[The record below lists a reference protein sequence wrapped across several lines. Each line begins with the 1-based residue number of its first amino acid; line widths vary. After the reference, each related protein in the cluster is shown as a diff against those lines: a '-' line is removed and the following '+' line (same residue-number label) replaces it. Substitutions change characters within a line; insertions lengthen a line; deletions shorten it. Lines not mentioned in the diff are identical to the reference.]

1 MCVVT
6 APDAHSACMHTEHTS
21 LGYMCRSILLILE
34 KKTEAINVYY
44 LNNNKGEGQKG
55 ETEKK
60 KVSLIQA
67 VGEAGV
73 TEWV

>member
-1 MCVVT
+1 MQLFLLVNFHTIMCVVT

-21 LGYMCRSILLILE
+21 LGYMCRSILLISE

-60 KVSLIQA
+60 KCH
-67 VGEAGV
+67 
-73 TEWV
+73 